1 MTVMLDCLFGVCNV
15 NKYVAMFVDELSSD
29 GQGQLEHKLE
39 KMMIN
44 EFSRPWLKNR
54 RLIPRLS
61 MPPWK
66 KLTLRAVHLEES
78 YFHQFQ
84 VGFLLGLSVI
94 LLTPCMIFPWSQP
107 IYQNVLEIYLEVDI
121 FYIAWLCC
129 KYPLRFHTCHDYT
142 TLLYNSFFRKMFF
155 PTLDLE
161 LILLVVRKSK
171 TAYRPTEFMVHG
183 KVFAKKGQEFG
194 HWKF

>member
-1 MTVMLDCLFGVCNV
+1 
-15 NKYVAMFVDELSSD
+15 
-29 GQGQLEHKLE
+29 
-39 KMMIN
+39 
-44 EFSRPWLKNR
+44 
-54 RLIPRLS
+54 

-66 KLTLRAVHLEES
+66 KLTLCAVNLEES

-107 IYQNVLEIYLEVDI
+107 IYQNVLEIYLEVD

-171 TAYRPTEFMVHG
+171 TASRPTEFMVHG
-183 KVFAKKGQEFG
+183 KVLAKRVRNLVTENLKRKWEVYKPFFFYSRTPSILVRVIRTPG
-194 HWKF
+194 